1 MIKNDK
7 RVIKGW
13 LMFDWA
19 NSVYPLVILSTV
31 FPVYYA
37 SIAVEQGKDI
47 ISLFGIE
54 WENTVLLDVIL
65 SISYLL
71 VAFMNPI
78 LSGIA
83 DRTGNKKMFLK
94 IFNGIGVVG
103 CMSLFF
109 FIEGRI
115 WVGLLGSFLASIGY
129 SGSLVFYNAYLPEI
143 VTEDRQDEISAK
155 GFSYGYIGS
164 AMFLIMVLVC
174 THVFGDT
181 EAEKQVVFRWT
192 FLTLGVWWLG
202 FAAYSFK
209 RLPANV
215 YNKSESKDWFKSGLK
230 EFKVVFKDLSNHPVL
245 KKYLLSFFMFS
256 IAVQTMILVAAFFG
270 AKEIHFPE
278 GKKGEY
284 LILMILIIQFIA
296 IVGARTFAWIS
307 ERYGNINGL
316 LFGVTTYTIACI
328 WAYFTYNYISFLFLA
343 SLVGFG
349 MGGIQSLARSTYS
362 KFLPETED
370 HASYFSFYDFVEKMS
385 LVIGLLLFGGLE
397 QLTGSQRYS
406 VLSLVF
412 VFLIA
417 IVLLLRLRKQS
428 KSA

>member
-7 RVIKGW
+7 RVVKGW

-47 ISLFGIE
+47 VSLFGVE

-65 SISYLL
+65 SLSYLL
-71 VAFMNPI
+71 VAFMNPV

-83 DRTGNKKMFLK
+83 DRTGNKKLFLK
-94 IFNGIGVVG
+94 IFNGIGVIG
-103 CMSLFF
+103 CMSMFF

-143 VTEDRQDEISAK
+143 ATEDRQDEISAK
-155 GFSYGYIGS
+155 GFSYGYFGS
-164 AMFLIMVLVC
+164 ALFLIAVLVS
-174 THVFGDT
+174 TFVFGDT
-181 EAEKQVVFRWT
+181 EESKHLIFRIT
-192 FLTLGVWWLG
+192 FLVLGLWWLG

-209 RLPANV
+209 RLPENV
-215 YNKSESKDWFKSGLK
+215 YEKSETSDWLRKGLK
-230 EFKVVFKDLSNHPVL
+230 ELKGVFKDLSNHPIL
-245 KKYLLSFFMFS
+245 KKYLLAFFMFS

-270 AKEIHFPE
+270 SKEIEFPE
-278 GKKGEY
+278 GWKEVA
-284 LILMILIIQFIA
+284 LIGIVLVIQFVAIA
-296 IVGARTFAWIS
+296 GAKTFAWVS
-307 ERYGNINGL
+307 KKYGNINGL
-316 LFGVTTYTIACI
+316 LFGVISYTIACI
-328 WAYFTYNYISFLFLA
+328 WAFFTYHFIPFIFLA
-343 SLVGFG
+343 ALVGFG

-385 LVIGLLLFGGLE
+385 IVLGLLLFGGLE

-406 VLSLVF
+406 VLSLVV

-428 KSA
+428 K

>member
-7 RVIKGW
+7 RVVKGW

-19 NSVYPLVILSTV
+19 NSVYPLVILSNV

-47 ISLFGIE
+47 VSLFGVE

-65 SISYLL
+65 SLSYLL
-71 VAFMNPI
+71 VAFMNPV

-83 DRTGNKKMFLK
+83 DRTGNKKLFLK
-94 IFNGIGVVG
+94 IFNGIGVIG
-103 CMSLFF
+103 CMSMFF

-143 VTEDRQDEISAK
+143 ATEDRQDEISAK
-155 GFSYGYIGS
+155 GFSYGYFGS
-164 AMFLIMVLVC
+164 ALFLIAVLVS
-174 THVFGDT
+174 TFVFGDT
-181 EAEKQVVFRWT
+181 EESKHLIFRIT
-192 FLTLGVWWLG
+192 FLVLGLWWLG

-209 RLPANV
+209 RLPENV
-215 YNKSESKDWFKSGLK
+215 YEKSETSDWLRKGLK
-230 EFKVVFKDLSNHPVL
+230 ELKGVFKDLSNHPIL
-245 KKYLLSFFMFS
+245 KKYLLAFFMFS

-270 AKEIHFPE
+270 SKEIEFPE
-278 GKKGEY
+278 GWKEVA
-284 LILMILIIQFIA
+284 LIGIVLVIQFVAIA
-296 IVGARTFAWIS
+296 GAKTFAWVS
-307 ERYGNINGL
+307 KKYGNINGL
-316 LFGVTTYTIACI
+316 LFGVISYTIACI
-328 WAYFTYNYISFLFLA
+328 WAFFTYHFIPFIFLA
-343 SLVGFG
+343 ALVGFG

-370 HASYFSFYDFVEKMS
+370 HASYFSFYDFLEKMS
-385 LVIGLLLFGGLE
+385 IVLGLLLFGGLE

-406 VLSLVF
+406 VLSLVV

-428 KSA
+428 K

>member
-7 RVIKGW
+7 RVVKGW

-37 SIAVEQGKDI
+37 SIAFEQGKDI
-47 ISLFGIE
+47 VSLFGVE

-65 SISYLL
+65 SLSYLL
-71 VAFMNPI
+71 VAFMNPV

-83 DRTGNKKMFLK
+83 DRTGNKKLFLK
-94 IFNGIGVVG
+94 IFNGIGVIG
-103 CMSLFF
+103 CMSMFF

-143 VTEDRQDEISAK
+143 ATEDRQDEISAK
-155 GFSYGYIGS
+155 GFSYGYFGS
-164 AMFLIMVLVC
+164 ALFLIAVLVS
-174 THVFGDT
+174 TFVFGDT
-181 EAEKQVVFRWT
+181 EESKHLIFRIT
-192 FLTLGVWWLG
+192 FLVLGLWWLG

-209 RLPANV
+209 RLPENV
-215 YNKSESKDWFKSGLK
+215 YEKSETSDWLRKGLK
-230 EFKVVFKDLSNHPVL
+230 ELKGVFKDLSNHPIL
-245 KKYLLSFFMFS
+245 KKYLLAFFMFS

-270 AKEIHFPE
+270 SKEIEFPE
-278 GKKGEY
+278 GWKEVA
-284 LILMILIIQFIA
+284 LIGIVLVIQFVAIA
-296 IVGARTFAWIS
+296 GAKTFAWVS
-307 ERYGNINGL
+307 KKYGNINGL
-316 LFGVTTYTIACI
+316 LFGVISYTIACI
-328 WAYFTYNYISFLFLA
+328 WAFFTYHFIPFIFLA
-343 SLVGFG
+343 ALVGFG

-370 HASYFSFYDFVEKMS
+370 HASYFSFYDFLEKMS
-385 LVIGLLLFGGLE
+385 IVLGLLLFGGLE

-406 VLSLVF
+406 VLSLVV

-428 KSA
+428 K

>member
-7 RVIKGW
+7 RVVKGW

-47 ISLFGIE
+47 VSLFGVE

-71 VAFMNPI
+71 VAFMNPV

-83 DRTGNKKMFLK
+83 DRTGNKKLFLK
-94 IFNGIGVVG
+94 IFNGIGVIG
-103 CMSLFF
+103 CISMFF

-143 VTEDRQDEISAK
+143 ATEDRQDEISAK
-155 GFSYGYIGS
+155 GFSYGYFGS
-164 AMFLIMVLVC
+164 ALFLIAVLVS
-174 THVFGDT
+174 TFVFGDT
-181 EAEKQVVFRWT
+181 EESKHLIFRIT
-192 FLTLGVWWLG
+192 FLVLGLWWLG

-209 RLPANV
+209 RLPENV
-215 YNKSESKDWFKSGLK
+215 YEKSETSDWLRKGLK
-230 EFKVVFKDLSNHPVL
+230 ELKGVFKDLSNHPIL
-245 KKYLLSFFMFS
+245 KKYLLAFFMFS

-270 AKEIHFPE
+270 SKEIEFPE
-278 GKKGEY
+278 GWKEVA
-284 LILMILIIQFIA
+284 LIGIVLVIQFVAIA
-296 IVGARTFAWIS
+296 GAKTFAWVS
-307 ERYGNINGL
+307 KKYGNINGL
-316 LFGVTTYTIACI
+316 LFGVISYTIACI
-328 WAYFTYNYISFLFLA
+328 WAFFTYHFIPFIFLA
-343 SLVGFG
+343 ALVGFG

-370 HASYFSFYDFVEKMS
+370 HASYFSFYDFLEKMS
-385 LVIGLLLFGGLE
+385 IVLGLLLFGGLE

-406 VLSLVF
+406 VLSLVV

-428 KSA
+428 K

>member
-7 RVIKGW
+7 RVVKGW

-47 ISLFGIE
+47 VSLFGVE

-65 SISYLL
+65 SLSYLL
-71 VAFMNPI
+71 VAFMNPV

-83 DRTGNKKMFLK
+83 DRTGNKKLFLK
-94 IFNGIGVVG
+94 IFNGIGVIG
-103 CMSLFF
+103 CMSMFF

-143 VTEDRQDEISAK
+143 ATEDRQDEISAK
-155 GFSYGYIGS
+155 GFSYGYFGS
-164 AMFLIMVLVC
+164 ALFLIAVLVS
-174 THVFGDT
+174 TFVFGDT
-181 EAEKQVVFRWT
+181 EESKHLIFRIT
-192 FLTLGVWWLG
+192 FLVLGLWWLG

-209 RLPANV
+209 RLPENV
-215 YNKSESKDWFKSGLK
+215 YEKSETSDWLRKGLK
-230 EFKVVFKDLSNHPVL
+230 ELKGVFKDLSNHPIL
-245 KKYLLSFFMFS
+245 KKYLLAFFMFS

-270 AKEIHFPE
+270 SKEIEFPE
-278 GKKGEY
+278 GWKEVA
-284 LILMILIIQFIA
+284 LIGIVLVIQFVAIA
-296 IVGARTFAWIS
+296 GAKTFAWVS
-307 ERYGNINGL
+307 KKYGNINGL
-316 LFGVTTYTIACI
+316 LFGVISYTIACI
-328 WAYFTYNYISFLFLA
+328 WAFFTYHFIPFIFLA
-343 SLVGFG
+343 ALVGFG

-370 HASYFSFYDFVEKMS
+370 HASYFSFYDFLEKMS
-385 LVIGLLLFGGLE
+385 IVLGLLLFGGLE

-406 VLSLVF
+406 VLSLVV

-428 KSA
+428 K

>member
-7 RVIKGW
+7 RVVKGW

-37 SIAVEQGKDI
+37 SIAFEQGKDI
-47 ISLFGIE
+47 VSLFGVE

-71 VAFMNPI
+71 VAFMNPV

-83 DRTGNKKMFLK
+83 DRTGNKKLFLK
-94 IFNGIGVVG
+94 IFNGIGVIG
-103 CMSLFF
+103 CMSMFF

-143 VTEDRQDEISAK
+143 ATEDRQDEISAK
-155 GFSYGYIGS
+155 GFSYGYFGS
-164 AMFLIMVLVC
+164 ALFLIAVLVS
-174 THVFGDT
+174 TFVFGDT
-181 EAEKQVVFRWT
+181 EESKHLIFRIT
-192 FLTLGVWWLG
+192 FLVLGLWWLG

-209 RLPANV
+209 RLPENV
-215 YNKSESKDWFKSGLK
+215 YEKSETSDWLRKGLK
-230 EFKVVFKDLSNHPVL
+230 ELKGVFKDLSNHPIL
-245 KKYLLSFFMFS
+245 KKYLLAFFMFS

-270 AKEIHFPE
+270 SKEIEFPE
-278 GKKGEY
+278 GWKEVA
-284 LILMILIIQFIA
+284 LIGIVLVIQFVAIA
-296 IVGARTFAWIS
+296 GAKTFAWVS
-307 ERYGNINGL
+307 KKYGNINGL
-316 LFGVTTYTIACI
+316 LFGVISYTIACI
-328 WAYFTYNYISFLFLA
+328 WAFFTYHFIPFIFLA
-343 SLVGFG
+343 ALVGFG

-370 HASYFSFYDFVEKMS
+370 HASYFSFYDFLEKMS
-385 LVIGLLLFGGLE
+385 IVLGLLLFGGLE

-406 VLSLVF
+406 VLSLVV

-428 KSA
+428 K

>member
-7 RVIKGW
+7 RVVKGW

-47 ISLFGIE
+47 VSLFGVE

-71 VAFMNPI
+71 VAFMNPV

-83 DRTGNKKMFLK
+83 DRTGNKKLFLK
-94 IFNGIGVVG
+94 IFNGIGVIG
-103 CMSLFF
+103 CMSMFF

-143 VTEDRQDEISAK
+143 ATEDRQDEISAK
-155 GFSYGYIGS
+155 GFSYGYFGS
-164 AMFLIMVLVC
+164 ALFLIAVLVS
-174 THVFGDT
+174 TFVFGDT
-181 EAEKQVVFRWT
+181 EESKHLIFRIT
-192 FLTLGVWWLG
+192 FLVLGLWWLG

-209 RLPANV
+209 RLPENV
-215 YNKSESKDWFKSGLK
+215 YEKSETSDWLRKGLK
-230 EFKVVFKDLSNHPVL
+230 ELKGVFKDLSNHPIL
-245 KKYLLSFFMFS
+245 KKYLLAFFMFS

-270 AKEIHFPE
+270 SKEIEFPE
-278 GKKGEY
+278 GWKEVA
-284 LILMILIIQFIA
+284 LIGIVLVIQFVAIA
-296 IVGARTFAWIS
+296 GAKTFAWVS
-307 ERYGNINGL
+307 KKYGNINGL
-316 LFGVTTYTIACI
+316 LFGVISYTIACI
-328 WAYFTYNYISFLFLA
+328 WAFFTYHFIPFIFLA
-343 SLVGFG
+343 ALVGFG

-385 LVIGLLLFGGLE
+385 IVLGLLLFGGLE

-406 VLSLVF
+406 VLSLVV

-428 KSA
+428 K

>member
-7 RVIKGW
+7 RVVKGW

-47 ISLFGIE
+47 VSLFGVE

-71 VAFMNPI
+71 VAFMNPV

-83 DRTGNKKMFLK
+83 DRTGNKKLFLK
-94 IFNGIGVVG
+94 IFNGIGVIG
-103 CMSLFF
+103 CMSMFF

-143 VTEDRQDEISAK
+143 ATEDRQDEISAK
-155 GFSYGYIGS
+155 GFSYGYFGS
-164 AMFLIMVLVC
+164 ALFLIAVLVS
-174 THVFGDT
+174 TFVFGHT
-181 EAEKQVVFRWT
+181 EESKHLIFRIT
-192 FLTLGVWWLG
+192 FLVLGLWWLG

-209 RLPANV
+209 RLPENV
-215 YNKSESKDWFKSGLK
+215 YEKSETSDWLRKGLK
-230 EFKVVFKDLSNHPVL
+230 ELKGVFKDLSNHPIL
-245 KKYLLSFFMFS
+245 KKYLLAFFMFS

-270 AKEIHFPE
+270 SKEIEFPE
-278 GKKGEY
+278 GWKEVA
-284 LILMILIIQFIA
+284 LIGIVLVIQFVAIA
-296 IVGARTFAWIS
+296 GAKTFAWVS
-307 ERYGNINGL
+307 KKYGNINGL
-316 LFGVTTYTIACI
+316 LFGVISYTIACI
-328 WAYFTYNYISFLFLA
+328 WAFFTYHFIPFIFLA
-343 SLVGFG
+343 ALVGFG

-370 HASYFSFYDFVEKMS
+370 HASYFSFYDFLEKMS
-385 LVIGLLLFGGLE
+385 IVLGLLLFGGLE

-406 VLSLVF
+406 VLSLVV

-428 KSA
+428 K